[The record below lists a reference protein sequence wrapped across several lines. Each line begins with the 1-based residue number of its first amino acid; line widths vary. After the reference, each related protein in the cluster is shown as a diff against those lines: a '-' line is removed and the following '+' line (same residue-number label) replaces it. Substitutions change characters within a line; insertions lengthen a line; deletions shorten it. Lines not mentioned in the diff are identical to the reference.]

1 MQQPG
6 EPVVLRGVWRGH
18 PWIAMGALVVQDEP
32 DLIALYVPEGGP
44 FDFAPVAPI
53 PHPWEGRSGW
63 TGHGVLVLH
72 RPGDRYTVWV
82 FWDGPE
88 RTFSFWY
95 VNLQTPLTRSR
106 VGFDTLDHEL
116 DLWSADGETWHWKDD
131 ELLDQRVA
139 EGLFTEEEAAAIR
152 ATGARVRRDLETNG
166 LWWDRSWA
174 DWEPDPDWPSPAL
187 AAGWREL

>member
-1 MQQPG
+1 MLAAGDPIA
-6 EPVVLRGVWRGH
+6 LRGVWRGR

-32 DLIALYVPEGGP
+32 DLIALYVPEGAP

-53 PHPWEGRSGW
+53 PHPWEGRAGW
-63 TGHGVLVLH
+63 TGHGVLLLH
-72 RPGDRYTVWV
+72 RPGDPYTVWV
-82 FWDGPE
+82 FWEGPE
-88 RTFSFWY
+88 RSFSSWY

-106 VGFDTLDHEL
+106 VGFDMLDHEL

-152 ATGARVRRDLETNG
+152 AAGAEVRRDLETNG
-166 LWWDRSWA
+166 RWWNPSWA
-174 DWEPDPDWPSPAL
+174 DWKPDPAWPAPAL
-187 AAGWREL
+187 PSGWREL